1 MALLYPG
8 SAVQISRVTPADRA
22 FRPLSAARRPPAAPT
37 LGVGLRSAVTAQ
49 RLACASVLLNMLVSA
64 SLLYAMGISYT
75 APGGNPLAK
84 LHPGTYLLMLAFAL
98 MLWERHTPLVALRE
112 YWRRERA
119 VMCFLLSLLWCV
131 LLALIVNGPTG
142 TAVYI
147 ESFAPAALLTLILG
161 RAPQATLRRLGYAM
175 LALFALSVVIALL
188 ETTLHERLMPMYLG
202 GDAQMKEF
210 KGDFRGTGLWDHP
223 LTGASMTMIAMVLM
237 LAMPMV
243 LAWRAA
249 LALLFL
255 AGLISFGGRTALLLT
270 VVTLAGYG
278 FTWFARQVAS
288 RRLRPWHLAAVLIAL
303 VVVPLFLWAIAT
315 QTPAGERLVAHLY
328 WDESAQNRAVQ
339 LQVLDHMTPRE
350 LFFGANFERIVQI
363 IFQMGLSM
371 PFNDIED
378 FWLVILTQVGIFG
391 FIVFVAGF
399 LPFVQRLWKSASAP
413 GRVILLLVLLIASTS
428 NSLGRK
434 SNLLTIAVAT
444 VFAADAFRR
453 PERQAVLRSQPQIRS
468 Q

>member
-1 MALLYPG
+1 
-8 SAVQISRVTPADRA
+8 VTPADRA
-22 FRPLSAARRPPAAPT
+22 FRSLTAARRPAAAVT
-37 LGVGLRSAVTAQ
+37 RGGGVRSAVIAQ
-49 RLACASVLLNMLVSA
+49 RLACAAVLLNMVVSA
-64 SLLYAMGISYT
+64 SLLYAVGVNYS
-75 APGGNPLAK
+75 APGGNPLGK
-84 LHPGTYLLMLAFAL
+84 LHPGTYLVILAFAL
-98 MLWERHTPLVALRE
+98 MLWEHHEPLVALRE

-119 VMCFLLSLLWCV
+119 VVFFLLCLLWCA

-147 ESFAPAALLTLILG
+147 ESFTPAAILTLILG
-161 RAPQATLRRLGYAM
+161 RAPQATLRRLGYGM
-175 LALFALSVVIALL
+175 LALFALSVVIALV
-188 ETTLHERLMPMYLG
+188 ETSVHERLVPMYLG

-210 KGDFRGTGLWDHP
+210 RGDFRSTGLWDHP

-237 LAMPMV
+237 LAMPMA

-278 FTWFARQVAS
+278 CTWFARQVAS
-288 RRLRPWHLAAVLIAL
+288 RRLRPWHLAAVLIAV
-303 VVVPLFLWAIAT
+303 VVVPLFLWVIAT

-328 WDESAQNRAVQ
+328 WDDSAQNRTVQ
-339 LQVLDHMTPRE
+339 LQVLDYMTPRE
-350 LFFGANFERIVQI
+350 LLFGANIERIVQI
-363 IFQMGLSM
+363 IFQIGLST

-391 FIVFVAGF
+391 FIVFLSGF
-399 LPFVQRLWKSASAP
+399 LAFVQRLWKGASAP

-444 VFAADAFRR
+444 VLAADAFRR
-453 PERQAVLRSQPQIRS
+453 PERQAALRSQPQIRS